1 MKEKNCVVIFG
12 GSFNPPL
19 NSHLIMAQ
27 GVLNQYEEVEK
38 VVFVPVNQK
47 YPKDGLIENEHRY
60 NMLKPIVD
68 KNSDFIVSDL
78 DFHENHSL
86 YTIDVLEKMQKKFKG
101 KQIWFLTG
109 SDNLRTLHTWQRAE
123 EIVSKY
129 KIIVMKRKQ
138 DDIRSII
145 QNNNLLTHYKEN
157 IEELNPD
164 VDFNISS
171 TYVRAQI
178 KKGKKIR
185 YLLPD
190 DVYKYIEENK
200 LYK

>member
-1 MKEKNCVVIFG
+1 
-12 GSFNPPL
+12 
-19 NSHLIMAQ
+19 
-27 GVLNQYEEVEK
+27 
-38 VVFVPVNQK
+38 
-47 YPKDGLIENEHRY
+47 
-60 NMLKPIVD
+60 
-68 KNSDFIVSDL
+68 
-78 DFHENHSL
+78 
-86 YTIDVLEKMQKKFKG
+86 
-101 KQIWFLTG
+101 
-109 SDNLRTLHTWQRAE
+109 
-123 EIVSKY
+123 
-129 KIIVMKRKQ
+129 MKRKQ

>member
-47 YPKDGLIENEHRY
+47 YPKDGVIENEHRY
-60 NMLKPIVD
+60 NMLKLIVD

>member
-60 NMLKPIVD
+60 NMLKLIVD